1 MTGAVINL
9 NFVTGLDYDTGIAA
23 VGKNLF
29 VAYQYQS
36 PQIAYA
42 TIAEY
47 AATTGAVISTDL
59 LSDVLGTGSDTGP
72 LAVSGKSI
80 LFGYYNTSGEYVGEY
95 NTATAAI
102 TPNFIYLGS
111 YPFAPSALT
120 VSKNHLFVGYG
131 NPTLGGTVAEYDA
144 ATGDPINLTFVTGLT
159 SEPGGLAVLGNH
171 LLVAD
176 GGGVSEYNATTGKVI
191 NANFINFG
199 SGGASQ
205 LVVRGN

>member
-1 MTGAVINL
+1 M
-9 NFVTGLDYDTGIAA
+9 
-23 VGKNLF
+23 
-29 VAYQYQS
+29 
-36 PQIAYA
+36 
-42 TIAEY
+42 
-47 AATTGAVISTDL
+47 
-59 LSDVLGTGSDTGP
+59 
-72 LAVSGKSI
+72 
-80 LFGYYNTSGEYVGEY
+80 
-95 NTATAAI
+95 
-102 TPNFIYLGS
+102 
-111 YPFAPSALT
+111 
-120 VSKNHLFVGYG
+120 GYG